1 MKLCGL
7 CQHYVKCVA
16 LNKLLRSLT
25 FFIFKMGIIIF
36 TSLGHKKIKENNMY
50 KTWRSKYMAGSP
62 CQPLVV
68 PCPFPQSSS
77 VAQSSPTLWV
87 PMTAACQASLSFSWR

>member
-1 MKLCGL
+1 
-7 CQHYVKCVA
+7 
-16 LNKLLRSLT
+16 
-25 FFIFKMGIIIF
+25 
-36 TSLGHKKIKENNMY
+36 
-50 KTWRSKYMAGSP
+50 MAGTP

-87 PMTAACQASLSFSWR
+87 PMTAACQASLSFSWRRFLTYKQSHKLYTHF